1 MSNIEIG
8 NLVYLLLLGAVLL
21 SWAFVQNRRN
31 LGKLAQQAIAW
42 GLIFLGTIA
51 AIGLWD
57 DIRGTVQPSLATVT
71 EGNRVEVPRARDGHY
86 YLTLEVNGK
95 PVRFMVDT
103 GASQVV
109 LTQRDALRAGIDP
122 DELAYSGRANTANG
136 TVRTAPVVLD
146 EISLGPIR
154 DRGVTAAVNE
164 GEMGESL
171 LGMSY
176 LQRWGKIEIGG
187 GALVLTR

>member
-31 LGKLAQQAIAW
+31 LGRLAQQAIAW

-86 YLTLEVNGK
+86 YLTLEVNGT
-95 PVRFMVDT
+95 PVRFMIDT

-109 LTQRDALRAGIDP
+109 LTRRDAERVGIAPGD
-122 DELAYSGRANTANG
+122 LAYSGRANTANG

-146 EISLGPIR
+146 DIALGPIR
-154 DRGVTAAVNE
+154 DRGVPAAVNE
-164 GEMGESL
+164 GEMDESL

-176 LQRWGKIEIGG
+176 LQRWGRIEIGG